1 MNNKHLGLAVA
12 GFAVILLILIVSLIP
27 LLKDAG
33 QDTCGCETGDVCE
46 AAGKMP
52 WQVYLGV
59 GSALVLFVLSYI
71 IVVKDKPKKKKIV
84 IPENLNEEERKVIDE
99 LVKQDG
105 MIFQSELVE
114 KLEISKVKV
123 TRLLDKLE
131 GRGLIERR
139 RRGMT
144 NAVILKNSV

>member
-1 MNNKHLGLAVA
+1 MNNKHLGLLVA
-12 GFAVILLILIVSLIP
+12 AFAVILLILIVSLIP
-27 LLKDAG
+27 VLKDAG
-33 QDTCGCETGDVCE
+33 EDSCGCAEGNVCE
-46 AAGKMP
+46 AADRMP
-52 WQVYLGV
+52 WQIYLGI
-59 GSALVLFVLSYI
+59 GSALVLFVVSYI
-71 IVVKDKPKKKKIV
+71 IIIKDKPKKKKIV
-84 IPENLNEEERKVIDE
+84 IPENLTEDERKVIDE

-114 KLEISKVKV
+114 KLGISKVKV

-144 NAVILKNSV
+144 NAVILKTKE